1 MENINEEGK
10 EEMRKAVIDKLIVKT
25 GEMLDL
31 MFRELLM
38 EREVKRECLEV
49 SIGSEYHLQL
59 PLRIEAFDIAVAF
72 LDMAKRQLKLE
83 MEKEAEKQC

>member
-1 MENINEEGK
+1 MENIEEK
-10 EEMRKAVIDKLIVKT
+10 EQMRKAVIDKLIVKT

-38 EREVKRECLEV
+38 ERQVKRECLEV
-49 SIGSEYHLQL
+49 SIGSEYHLQI

-72 LDMAKRQLKLE
+72 LDMAKKQLTSG

>member
-1 MENINEEGK
+1 MGNVDEKEK

-25 GEMLDL
+25 EEMLDL

-38 EREVKRECLEV
+38 ERQAKRECLEV
-49 SIGSEYHLQL
+49 SIGSEYHLQI

-72 LDMAKRQLKLE
+72 LDMAKRQLTLG
-83 MEKEAEKQC
+83 MEKEAEKK